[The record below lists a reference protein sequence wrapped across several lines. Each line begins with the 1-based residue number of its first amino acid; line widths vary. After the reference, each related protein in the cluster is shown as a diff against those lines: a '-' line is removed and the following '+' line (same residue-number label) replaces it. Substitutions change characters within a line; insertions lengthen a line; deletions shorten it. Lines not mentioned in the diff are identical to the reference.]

1 MDGQQDAPLASEP
14 PTAADIAAKIV
25 ESVPKNAES
34 QNVTKE
40 YDATALNGHEEKVTG
55 NIEVPPKKD
64 DVEMEDLTPK
74 VTKTEAIVPIAGADA
89 PKYVSMQLNKEQRA
103 MFQAGMPIQAVHN
116 AAVVPTTLE

>member
-14 PTAADIAAKIV
+14 PSAADIAAKIV

-40 YDATALNGHEEKVTG
+40 YDAATANGHEEKV
-55 NIEVPPKKD
+55 EVAPPKKD

-89 PKYVSMQLNKEQRA
+89 PKYVSM
-103 MFQAGMPIQAVHN
+103 
-116 AAVVPTTLE
+116 